1 MSDQIDQFGRD
12 KSKPLSDNISDDK
25 SKKILESLA
34 EIKNQLENKNYTPK
48 VETNNKT
55 LNKDIKSIRTKNL
68 DFEQLHQR
76 IEFLEEKLIT
86 LANKVPSEND
96 KTKIDIEE
104 NIEYEKSIFHSFGN
118 NHELNKGKSLLVLED
133 HNQSQLLKFKFYH
146 FIFVT
151 VTLIIILIL
160 LTSYELKIGF
170 LEIINIFFSN
180 FN

>member
-12 KSKPLSDNISDDK
+12 KSKPLSDNINDDK

-48 VETNNKT
+48 VETNNNT
-55 LNKDIKSIRTKNL
+55 LNRDIKIIRTKNS
-68 DFEQLHQR
+68 DFEQLQQR
-76 IEFLEEKLIT
+76 IEFLEEKLII
-86 LANKVPSEND
+86 LANKAPSEYDN
-96 KTKIDIEE
+96 TKLNIKE
-104 NIEYEKSIFHSFGN
+104 NIELEKSIFHSFGN
-118 NHELNKGKSLLVLED
+118 DNDLDKGKSLLVLED
-133 HNQSQLLKFKFYH
+133 HNQSQIFKFKFYH

-151 VTLIIILIL
+151 VALIIILIL
-160 LTSYELKIGF
+160 LTSHKLKIGF

>member
-12 KSKPLSDNISDDK
+12 KSKPLSDNINVDK

-48 VETNNKT
+48 VETNNNT
-55 LNKDIKSIRTKNL
+55 LNRDTKSIRTKNL
-68 DFEQLHQR
+68 DFEQLQQR

-86 LANKVPSEND
+86 LANKVPSEHNN
-96 KTKIDIEE
+96 TKLDIEE
-104 NIEYEKSIFHSFGN
+104 NIEIEKSIFHSFGN
-118 NHELNKGKSLLVLED
+118 DLDLDKGKSLLVLED
-133 HNQSQLLKFKFYH
+133 QNQSQIFKFKFIH

-151 VTLIIILIL
+151 IALIVALIL

>member
-12 KSKPLSDNISDDK
+12 KSKPLSGSVSDDK
-25 SKKILESLA
+25 SKKILETLA
-34 EIKNQLENKNYTPK
+34 EIKNQLENKNYTPE
-48 VETNNKT
+48 VEINNNK

-76 IEFLEEKLIT
+76 IEFLEEKLFT
-86 LANKVPSEND
+86 LANKVASEND
-96 KTKIDIEE
+96 KTKLDIEE
-104 NIEYEKSIFHSFGN
+104 NIELEKSIFHNFGN
-118 NHELNKGKSLLVLED
+118 VHGLNKGKSLLVLED
-133 HNQSQLLKFKFYH
+133 HNQSQIFKFKFYH
-146 FIFVT
+146 FVFVT
-151 VTLIIILIL
+151 ISLIIALIL